1 MMRSMWLVLVLAFAM
16 VAQAGAIQL
25 EVRRR
30 MWKCILDDIDKDSV
44 VVGDYQLVS
53 AQGEPLTEGSI
64 SVNVKDPN
72 NAAVFDKAG
81 LAYGHF
87 YFTAGMTGD
96 YQTCFW
102 SNDQDVYVNLDIKT
116 GLGSVDYKELAKKE
130 HLSGVQVELKKL
142 EDTLRTIKLDM
153 EHLRDREARMRDT
166 SESTNSKAAWLSI
179 MTLTTCVVLSAWQMM
194 YLTKFFQKKK
204 LI

>member
-1 MMRSMWLVLVLAFAM
+1 
-16 VAQAGAIQL
+16 
-25 EVRRR
+25 
-30 MWKCILDDIDKDSV
+30 
-44 VVGDYQLVS
+44 
-53 AQGEPLTEGSI
+53 
-64 SVNVKDPN
+64 
-72 NAAVFDKAG
+72 
-81 LAYGHF
+81 
-87 YFTAGMTGD
+87 
-96 YQTCFW
+96 
-102 SNDQDVYVNLDIKT
+102 VYVNLDIKT

-153 EHLRDREARMRDT
+153 EHLRDREARMRNT